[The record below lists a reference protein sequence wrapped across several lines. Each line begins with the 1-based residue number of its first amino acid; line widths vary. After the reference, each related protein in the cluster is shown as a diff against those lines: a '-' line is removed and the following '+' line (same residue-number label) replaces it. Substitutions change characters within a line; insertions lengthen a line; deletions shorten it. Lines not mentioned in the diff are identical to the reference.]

1 MRTPPPVPEPA
12 ATGPVAGVDDVVDAK
27 AALRARLRT
36 ARRDR
41 SPARRAAESAAAVEH
56 LWAWLGPRVA
66 AATADGTAP
75 VVATVLPMATEP
87 DTGGLRARLLA
98 AGARVLVPVIEPE
111 RRLSWAPWH
120 PEAATAR
127 AANAPVDEPVG
138 ERLGTDALAAAT
150 AVVMPAL
157 AVAEDGMRLGQGG
170 GYYDRF
176 LAELPRSV
184 PTVALVF
191 EDELLPAGA
200 IPAEPTDRPVDGVVT
215 AAGLRWV

>member
-27 AALRARLRT
+27 ATLRARLRT

-87 DTGGLRARLLA
+87 DTGGLRTRL
-98 AGARVLVPVIEPE
+98 PVSYTH
-111 RRLSWAPWH
+111 L
-120 PEAATAR
+120 T
-127 AANAPVDEPVG
+127 
-138 ERLGTDALAAAT
+138 
-150 AVVMPAL
+150 
-157 AVAEDGMRLGQGG
+157 
-170 GYYDRF
+170 
-176 LAELPRSV
+176 LPTNREV
-184 PTVALVF
+184 
-191 EDELLPAGA
+191 
-200 IPAEPTDRPVDGVVT
+200 
-215 AAGLRWV
+215 

>member
-1 MRTPPPVPEPA
+1 MSKKKTA
-12 ATGPVAGVDDVVDAK
+12 N
-27 AALRARLRT
+27 ARQERLEA
-36 ARRDR
+36 ARREQQ
-41 SPARRAAESAAAVEH
+41 AAEKKKAFVLYGAAA
-56 LWAWLGPRVA
+56 A
-66 AATADGTAP
+66 
-75 VVATVLPMATEP
+75 
-87 DTGGLRARLLA
+87 
-98 AGARVLVPVIEPE
+98 
-111 RRLSWAPWH
+111 
-120 PEAATAR
+120 
-127 AANAPVDEPVG
+127 
-138 ERLGTDALAAAT
+138 

-176 LAELPRSV
+176 LAELPQAV

>member
-1 MRTPPPVPEPA
+1 MDPFRPDPSPA
-12 ATGPVAGVDDVVDAK
+12 VNDAALADAK
-27 AALRARLRT
+27 AALRSRHRA
-36 ARRDR
+36 
-41 SPARRAAESAAAVEH
+41 ARRALDPAERTHQAEAAAEH
-56 LWAWLGPRVA
+56 LWPWLSPRLA
-66 AATADGTAP
+66 AARETGRTP
-75 VVATVLPMATEP
+75 VVATVLPMGSEP
-87 DTGGLRARLLA
+87 DTGPLRARLTE
-98 AGARVLVPVIEPE
+98 AGARVLVPVIEPA
-111 RRLSWAPWH
+111 RRLSWADWT
-120 PEAATAR
+120 PEVPVAR

>member
-1 MRTPPPVPEPA
+1 MKLPSPAPSVPGEVHHSASSVP
-12 ATGPVAGVDDVVDAK
+12 VDDAEAVVP
-27 AALRARLRT
+27 ALRQRALAPGGRLY
-36 ARRDR
+36 
-41 SPARRAAESAAAVEH
+41 
-56 LWAWLGPRVA
+56 G
-66 AATADGTAP
+66 
-75 VVATVLPMATEP
+75 
-87 DTGGLRARLLA
+87 
-98 AGARVLVPVIEPE
+98 
-111 RRLSWAPWH
+111 
-120 PEAATAR
+120 
-127 AANAPVDEPVG
+127 
-138 ERLGTDALAAAT
+138 LAAAA

-176 LAELPRSV
+176 LAELPQAM

>member
-1 MRTPPPVPEPA
+1 M
-12 ATGPVAGVDDVVDAK
+12 
-27 AALRARLRT
+27 
-36 ARRDR
+36 
-41 SPARRAAESAAAVEH
+41 
-56 LWAWLGPRVA
+56 
-66 AATADGTAP
+66 
-75 VVATVLPMATEP
+75 
-87 DTGGLRARLLA
+87 
-98 AGARVLVPVIEPE
+98 
-111 RRLSWAPWH
+111 
-120 PEAATAR
+120 
-127 AANAPVDEPVG
+127 G

>member
-1 MRTPPPVPEPA
+1 MKLPSPAPSVPGEVHHSASSVP
-12 ATGPVAGVDDVVDAK
+12 VDDAEAVFP
-27 AALRARLRT
+27 ALRQRALAPGGRLY
-36 ARRDR
+36 
-41 SPARRAAESAAAVEH
+41 
-56 LWAWLGPRVA
+56 G
-66 AATADGTAP
+66 
-75 VVATVLPMATEP
+75 
-87 DTGGLRARLLA
+87 
-98 AGARVLVPVIEPE
+98 
-111 RRLSWAPWH
+111 
-120 PEAATAR
+120 
-127 AANAPVDEPVG
+127 
-138 ERLGTDALAAAT
+138 LAAAA

-215 AAGLRWV
+215 AAGLRWI

>member
-1 MRTPPPVPEPA
+1 MCSS
-12 ATGPVAGVDDVVDAK
+12 D
-27 AALRARLRT
+27 L
-36 ARRDR
+36 
-41 SPARRAAESAAAVEH
+41 H

-87 DTGGLRARLLA
+87 DTGGLRTRLLA

-111 RRLSWAPWH
+111 RRLSWASWH
-120 PEAATAR
+120 PGVATAR

>member
-75 VVATVLPMATEP
+75 VVATVLPMPTEP
-87 DTGGLRARLLA
+87 DTCLLYTS
-98 AGARVLVPVIEPE
+98 P
-111 RRLSWAPWH
+111 S
-120 PEAATAR
+120 
-127 AANAPVDEPVG
+127 
-138 ERLGTDALAAAT
+138 
-150 AVVMPAL
+150 
-157 AVAEDGMRLGQGG
+157 
-170 GYYDRF
+170 
-176 LAELPRSV
+176 PRDS
-184 PTVALVF
+184 
-191 EDELLPAGA
+191 
-200 IPAEPTDRPVDGVVT
+200 
-215 AAGLRWV
+215 